1 MGWDTVGWGMGDA
14 GGGGS
19 GRSCRCVFPIPDY
32 RPPPPPDFLH
42 QITSTSWSNPFLLSS
57 IVLHC
62 NRNGGKTVG
71 YKADTFN
78 WPNCPAAKRLMADSH
93 DPIRS
98 NGSRQDSI
106 QKHPQIL
113 GYFKSG
119 HRPAFRGTQ
128 KHFYVQQL
136 YVLYTEGML
145 SVRAVKF

>member
-1 MGWDTVGWGMGDA
+1 MGWGRVGWGMGDA

-42 QITSTSWSNPFLLSS
+42 QITSTSWSHPFLLSS
-57 IVLHC
+57 IALHC

-93 DPIRS
+93 DPIGS

-106 QKHPQIL
+106 
-113 GYFKSG
+113 
-119 HRPAFRGTQ
+119 HRSKNTLRFLAISSLATDLPFVAPRNIFMCSNCMFCTQ
-128 KHFYVQQL
+128 K
-136 YVLYTEGML
+136 EC
-145 SVRAVKF
+145 

>member
-1 MGWDTVGWGMGDA
+1 MGG

-42 QITSTSWSNPFLLSS
+42 QITSTSWPSLFLLSS
-57 IVLHC
+57 IALHC

-113 GYFKSG
+113 CYFKSG
-119 HRPAFRGTQ
+119 RRPAFRGIQTYS
-128 KHFYVQQL
+128 HVQQL
-136 YVLYTEGML
+136 YVLYTERML
-145 SVRAVKF
+145 SVRAIKF